1 MSQFDELILFFNQVI
16 IQNLILNI
24 AMVELNPNLSGEK
37 PGHHTLLRDVLVEN
51 TFKPGR
57 WISPDVDIVDLG
69 VFLDEA
75 RGLANSCFLDSDNKD
90 AGKLVY
96 VTGTKKVLIPAQI
109 TQGSKDGTFG
119 LIGGIS
125 LTPKEIAER
134 NKLDDRYAAMGII
147 TRRNTNVP
155 FFSSGACTLLI
166 PDSHP
171 AALVAT
177 FIAGRAKNMLLFRGQ
192 NSPLLSVDEADRK
205 LRLWEWQL
213 QERIGQFA
221 KPEMNREEVNNIAE
235 RAGRALLRQI
245 CQKYDL
251 QFFSGPTDSVFV
263 TKQAP

>member
-1 MSQFDELILFFNQVI
+1 
-16 IQNLILNI
+16 
-24 AMVELNPNLSGEK
+24 MVELNPNLRGER
-37 PGHHTLLRDVLVEN
+37 PEPHTLLRNVLVEN

-57 WISPDVDIVDLG
+57 WISPDVDALDLG

-75 RGLANSCFLDSDNKD
+75 RGLANSCFLDSDNRD
-90 AGKLVY
+90 IGKVVY
-96 VTGTKKVLIPAQI
+96 VTGTRKVLIPNQF
-109 TQGSKDGTFG
+109 TQSSKDGTFG
-119 LIGGIS
+119 LIGSTS

-134 NKLDDRYAAMGII
+134 NKFDDRYVAMGII

-155 FFSSGACTLLI
+155 FFSSGVCMLLI

-177 FIAGRAKNMLLFRGQ
+177 FIAGRTQNMLLFRGQ
-192 NSPLLSVDEADRK
+192 NSPLLSVDEAEKK

-213 QERIGQFA
+213 QQRIRQFA
-221 KPEMNREEVNNIAE
+221 KPELNGEEISNIAE

-251 QFFSGPTDSVFV
+251 QFFSGPTDSAFV
-263 TKQAP
+263 TKQVP